1 MTESNTPVRHWSIT
15 EMARSLISSNALAS
29 IKTQDAILL
38 AQRMRLCKVAS
49 GAVLFRAG
57 DTNTNFMALVLDG
70 EAIVE
75 STNTG
80 AGEAVV
86 FNVVTAGQMIG
97 EMGVIANT
105 PRSANVTASSDM
117 VVAILDQSAFAL
129 LIKQA
134 PNVACGFLSSL
145 LQGTTDRLR
154 ESNRKLHTLTAINK
168 SLFDELEESRQN
180 ESELAELFV
189 STSIFGT
196 LPS

>member
-1 MTESNTPVRHWSIT
+1 MTESTTPTRHWSIT
-15 EMARSLISSNALAS
+15 EMARALISSNALAS
-29 IKTQDAILL
+29 IETQDAILL

-49 GAVLFRAG
+49 GAVMFRAG

-97 EMGVIANT
+97 EMGVIDNT

-154 ESNRKLHTLTAINK
+154 ESNRKLHTLTVINK

-180 ESELAELFV
+180 ESELAERFL
-189 STSIFGT
+189 STSVFGT
-196 LPS
+196 LQR

>member
-1 MTESNTPVRHWSIT
+1 MTESTTPTRHWSVT
-15 EMARSLISSNALAS
+15 NVARTLISSNALAS

-49 GAVLFRAG
+49 GAVMFRAG

-97 EMGVIANT
+97 EMGVIDNT

-168 SLFDELEESRQN
+168 SLFDELEESKQN

-189 STSIFGT
+189 STSVFGT
-196 LPS
+196 LPR

>member
-1 MTESNTPVRHWSIT
+1 MTESTTPTRHWSVT
-15 EMARSLISSNALAS
+15 NVARTLISSNALAS
-29 IKTQDAILL
+29 IKTQDAIFL

-49 GAVLFRAG
+49 GAVMFRAG

-97 EMGVIANT
+97 EMGVIDNT

-154 ESNRKLHTLTAINK
+154 ESNRKLHTLAAINK
-168 SLFDELEESRQN
+168 SLFDELEESKQN
-180 ESELAELFV
+180 ESDLAELFV
-189 STSIFGT
+189 STSVFGT

>member
-1 MTESNTPVRHWSIT
+1 MTESTTPTRHWSIT
-15 EMARSLISSNALAS
+15 EMARVLISSNALAS
-29 IKTQDAILL
+29 IETQDAILL

-49 GAVLFRAG
+49 GAVMFRAG

-97 EMGVIANT
+97 EMGVIDNT

-134 PNVACGFLSSL
+134 PHVACGFLSSL

-154 ESNRKLHTLTAINK
+154 ESNRKLHTLTVINK
-168 SLFDELEESRQN
+168 SLFDELEESKQN
-180 ESELAELFV
+180 ESELAERFL
-189 STSIFGT
+189 STSVFGT
-196 LPS
+196 LQR

>member
-1 MTESNTPVRHWSIT
+1 MTESTTPTRHWSVT
-15 EMARSLISSNALAS
+15 NVARTLISSNALAS

-38 AQRMRLCKVAS
+38 AQRMRLCKVAG
-49 GAVLFRAG
+49 GAVMFRAG

-86 FNVVTAGQMIG
+86 FNVVKAGQMIG
-97 EMGVIANT
+97 EMGVIDNT

-117 VVAILDQSAFAL
+117 MVAILDQSAFAL

-168 SLFDELEESRQN
+168 SLFDELEESKQN

-189 STSIFGT
+189 STSVFGT
-196 LPS
+196 LPR

>member
-1 MTESNTPVRHWSIT
+1 MTESTTPTRHWSVT
-15 EMARSLISSNALAS
+15 NVARTLISSNALAS

-49 GAVLFRAG
+49 GAPMFRAG

-75 STNTG
+75 STHTG

-97 EMGVIANT
+97 EMGVIDNA
-105 PRSANVTASSDM
+105 PRSANVTAASDM
-117 VVAILDQSAFAL
+117 MVAILDQSAFAL

-134 PNVACGFLSSL
+134 PNVACGFLSCL

-168 SLFDELEESRQN
+168 SLFDELEESKQN

-189 STSIFGT
+189 STSVFGT
-196 LPS
+196 LPR

>member
-1 MTESNTPVRHWSIT
+1 MTESTTPTRHWSVT
-15 EMARSLISSNALAS
+15 NVARTLISSNALAS

-49 GAVLFRAG
+49 GAVMFRAG

-97 EMGVIANT
+97 EMGVIDNT
-105 PRSANVTASSDM
+105 SRSANVTASSDM

-154 ESNRKLHTLTAINK
+154 ESNRKLHTLTVINK
-168 SLFDELEESRQN
+168 SLFDELEESKQN
-180 ESELAELFV
+180 ESELAERFL
-189 STSIFGT
+189 STSVFGT
-196 LPS
+196 LQR

>member
-1 MTESNTPVRHWSIT
+1 MTEPTTPTRHWSIT
-15 EMARSLISSNALAS
+15 EMARALISSNALAS
-29 IKTQDAILL
+29 IETQDAILL

-49 GAVLFRAG
+49 GAVMFRAG

-97 EMGVIANT
+97 EMGVIDNT

-154 ESNRKLHTLTAINK
+154 ESNRKLHTLTVINK
-168 SLFDELEESRQN
+168 SLFDELEESKQN
-180 ESELAELFV
+180 ESELAERFL
-189 STSIFGT
+189 STSVFGT
-196 LPS
+196 LQR